1 MTKYIAYYR
10 VSTSKQGQSGLGLE
24 AQKKAVETFT
34 AGHTIVSE
42 YVEVESGRKNDRPAL
57 KAAIADCK
65 AKNATLLIAK
75 LDRLAR
81 NVAFIANLM
90 ESGVDIQAV
99 DNPTAT
105 KFSMHI
111 LSAVAELEATM
122 ISERTKAALTAAK
135 DRGTVLGGFRWDK
148 EAYIDHRKQVGQSSA
163 DMIFNWIKDI
173 PDYESLTLQAI
184 ADSLNKNGYTT
195 PRGKAFN
202 PMQVKRAI
210 ERHTRDWMI

>member
-1 MTKYIAYYR
+1 MTKYVAYYR
-10 VSTSKQGQSGLGLE
+10 VSTSKQGQSGLGLD

-34 AGHTIVSE
+34 QGHTIASE
-42 YVEVESGRKNDRPAL
+42 YVEVESGRNNDRQAL
-57 KAAIADCK
+57 QAAIADCK
-65 AKNATLLIAK
+65 AIGATLLIAK

-81 NVAFIANLM
+81 NVAFIANLL

-99 DNPTAT
+99 DNPMAT

-122 ISERTKAALTAAK
+122 ISERTKAALQSAK
-135 DRGTVLGGFRWDK
+135 DRGTKLGSDNDVIRNAVIAKGN
-148 EAYIDHRKQVGQSSA
+148 ASA
-163 DMIFNWIKDI
+163 DKIFNWIKDI
-173 PDYESLTLQAI
+173 PDYQNLTLQAI
-184 ADSLNKNGYTT
+184 ADILNKNGYTT

-210 ERHTRDWMI
+210 DRH